1 MMRIIDKFEEA
12 DLSQWAKLAS
22 NAGNG
27 TVFQTPGFAGFMK
40 EQEGNEPFIFIGDN
54 DGRYDLLLSGN
65 IQYSSNRIIR
75 PFSRRAIVNGGLVT
89 HEGTNYE
96 DILTFLEYVSGSL
109 SGRAVY
115 LEIRNLN
122 DYAAL
127 DDVFTAAGFSRV
139 PHLNFRVEVNSIED
153 ALGNLNQSRRRQ
165 VRKSLDRGAE
175 VVIDPEDAEIR
186 EFYTILSD
194 TYRKKVK
201 KPLPGEDFF
210 LKFRRSGPGVFLLV
224 RYDERIIGGIMCPVF
239 GKRVIYEWYIAGE
252 DGKYQGIY
260 PSVLATWAA
269 IEYAARNGIAFF
281 DFMGAGSPDEAYG
294 VRDFKSKFGGEQV
307 EYGRYL
313 KVFNKPVYSA
323 GRMVFRKT
331 RGGT

>member
-1 MMRIIDKFEEA
+1 
-12 DLSQWAKLAS
+12 
-22 NAGNG
+22 
-27 TVFQTPGFAGFMK
+27 
-40 EQEGNEPFIFIGDN
+40 
-54 DGRYDLLLSGN
+54 
-65 IQYSSNRIIR
+65 
-75 PFSRRAIVNGGLVT
+75 
-89 HEGTNYE
+89 
-96 DILTFLEYVSGSL
+96 
-109 SGRAVY
+109 
-115 LEIRNLN
+115 
-122 DYAAL
+122 
-127 DDVFTAAGFSRV
+127 
-139 PHLNFRVEVNSIED
+139 
-153 ALGNLNQSRRRQ
+153 
-165 VRKSLDRGAE
+165 
-175 VVIDPEDAEIR
+175 
-186 EFYTILSD
+186 
-194 TYRKKVK
+194 VK